1 MGHSVFL
8 FRISEENF
16 PDLLEY
22 MQSIKGGMKTGLL
35 DAAKAVLAKAEPEQ
49 QVLDVPL
56 IVSNFVNLQYVQ
68 EVVTHFI

>member
-35 DAAKAVLAKAEPEQ
+35 DAAKAVLAKAEPDQ
-49 QVLDVPL
+49 QVLAVPL
-56 IVSNFVNLQYVQ
+56 IVSNFVNL
-68 EVVTHFI
+68 